1 LSHPGRKGRI
11 GPALAPLALV
21 ASVAG
26 AEPLPIKDGQWQ
38 LEGPGVAIA
47 TQDGRDVI
55 EVESGIAQRRD
66 VALQDGT
73 IEFDVQLTRRRSFV
87 YVLFR
92 MSDRREHEEF
102 YLRPHKSGL
111 PDALQYA
118 PVYQG
123 QSAWQLHHGPGATAA
138 IEFDPGAWTHV
149 RVVLEGRRAALFIGD
164 MSKPALLVPRLA
176 HEPRAGHIALRGF
189 LPPGTPGQGPIAR
202 FANVSVQPGVI
213 ASPLPAPTG
222 AATPPAGVVPAWSV
236 SPAFVPKA
244 SDEASL
250 PALGAPGAFRRIQ
263 AEPSGLVEL
272 HRFVPL
278 PEGSRD
284 AAAVA
289 RLQIRAE
296 REGIYA
302 FELGFSDEATVFV
315 NGRPVFRGEASY
327 SYDVPRREGLIGFD
341 QARLWLPLKAGD
353 NELAVLVSDS
363 FGGWGLMGRF
373 PDPRSLRVE
382 AP

>member
-1 LSHPGRKGRI
+1 V
-11 GPALAPLALV
+11 GPALALLALV

-47 TQDGRDVI
+47 TRDGRDVI
-55 EVESGIAQRRD
+55 EVESGIARRRD
-66 VALQDGT
+66 VALRDGT

-87 YVLFR
+87 YLLFR
-92 MSDRREHEEF
+92 MSDGREHEEL

-138 IEFDPGAWTHV
+138 VEFDPGAWTHV

-213 ASPLPAPTG
+213 ASPLPA
-222 AATPPAGVVPAWSV
+222 AAAAANPPAGAVPAWSV
-236 SPAFVPKA
+236 SAAFVPQEGN
-244 SDEASL
+244 DVGSL
-250 PALGAPGAFRRIQ
+250 PASEKLGSFRRIE
-263 AEPSGLVEL
+263 AGPSGLVEL

-278 PEGSRD
+278 PEGTRE
-284 AAAVA
+284 AAALA
-289 RLQIRAE
+289 RLHIRAE

-302 FELGFSDEATVFV
+302 FELGFSDAATVFV
-315 NGRPVFRGEASY
+315 NGRPVFGGEGSY
-327 SYDVPRREGLIGFD
+327 SYDAPRREGLIGFD

-373 PDPRSLRVE
+373 PDRAGLLVE